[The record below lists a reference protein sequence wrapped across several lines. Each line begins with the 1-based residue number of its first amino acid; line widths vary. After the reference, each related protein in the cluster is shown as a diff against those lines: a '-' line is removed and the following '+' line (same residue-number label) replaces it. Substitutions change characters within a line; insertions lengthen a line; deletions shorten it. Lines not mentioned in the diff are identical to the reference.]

1 MIASL
6 QTRLRVVVACLS
18 VVSAV
23 LNPVVSGA
31 QSSPDTSTS
40 PPHQA
45 AGPPPIV
52 TARRTF
58 YVLVDPASDRQSA
71 SLVTMATA
79 AELNKAFKV
88 SDDPTTANGLAWAVP
103 EPSWKPSDFAQQCHD
118 DPNAIGAVIL
128 SYFAGDASHFWL
140 LWQTQTT
147 TFELAA
153 QIMSCNQPAAPAT
166 ASSPAPLPT
175 TASAPAPVPT
185 MAAAKP
191 GAANPEI
198 VAVIST
204 LHGSKGTP
212 WVERRTDASVP
223 LLSGVALVALFTHQA
238 SKSEPTNVLTVAT
251 IGTAVLGQSFNK
263 DIPGYSQPVRYRLD
277 AHHVG
282 TDVVA
287 ELRFLCG
294 QPETQLSTGGPDFA
308 SLCTTFNWAAR

>member
-1 MIASL
+1 MNARWASYEGLPMTASLPAARVRVVGACLAIASAML
-6 QTRLRVVVACLS
+6 CPVAG
-18 VVSAV
+18 SAQ
-23 LNPVVSGA
+23 NA
-31 QSSPDTSTS
+31 MDTSAS
-40 PPHQA
+40 APHEA

-58 YVLVDPASDRQSA
+58 FVLVDPASDRQTA

-88 SDDPTTANGLAWAVP
+88 TDDASAPNSLAWAVP
-103 EPSWKPSDFAQQCHD
+103 EPSWKASDFAQQCRD
-118 DPNAIGAVIL
+118 DPNAIGAIIL

-153 QIMSCNQPAAPAT
+153 QVMSCNQPAP
-166 ASSPAPLPT
+166 PPP
-175 TASAPAPVPT
+175 APAPPAVPST
-185 MAAAKP
+185 TSKV
-191 GAANPEI
+191 NPEI

-204 LHGSKGTP
+204 LHGAKGTP

-223 LLSGVALVALFTHQA
+223 LLSGVALIALLSHNA

-251 IGTAVLGQSFNK
+251 LGTAVLGQSFNK

-277 AHHVG
+277 THHVG
-282 TDVVA
+282 IDVVA
-287 ELRFLCG
+287 ELRWLCG
-294 QPETQLSTGGPDFA
+294 QPEAQRANGGPPL
-308 SLCTTFNWAAR
+308 SNLCTTFNWADR